1 MGKVG
6 SRRGRELRIINFSKT
21 AFCSML
27 VHISPHRGNH
37 VFQTLRVYPPL
48 HRRTCVCADRIS
60 SAAAER
66 VFSQSVQLRQISSDY
81 AEIWYMHTSCIGF
94 KSLNFP
100 FSRMNFTDFMPLL
113 EKNGQKRSYAPI
125 SLHIFRALNYA
136 LSVSCMKSC
145 EKRLHALV
153 MLCIMVGK

>member
-1 MGKVG
+1 MDNGNTLQ
-6 SRRGRELRIINFSKT
+6 GRFLQGEGIKNHKFLKNCFLFY
-21 AFCSML
+21 ACPFF
-27 VHISPHRGNH
+27 SPHRGNH

-66 VFSQSVQLRQISSDY
+66 VFSQSVQLRKISSDY

-113 EKNGQKRSYAPI
+113 EKNGQNVRTRQSVC
-125 SLHIFRALNYA
+125 IFFA
-136 LSVSCMKSC
+136 LSTPNRERYEV
-145 EKRLHALV
+145 
-153 MLCIMVGK
+153 